1 MMNLKTLALAAVLSL
16 VFCGCESVEMVDTEH
31 DRGPAVAG
39 IDYRDFDATAQNMIA
54 SMLETGCLNKP
65 DGGRYVIAIS
75 RIKNDTTRDFDTDQL
90 MKTIRVELL
99 RSGKAAITTAVG
111 INGPEDAMSKMSRE
125 LRADAEF
132 NQNTIAGQGQ
142 MIAPDLSIS
151 GKILE
156 QKLRITS
163 SKTQIEY
170 YFQLSLTDL
179 KTGVAIWEDQQKI
192 IKRQRR

>member
-1 MMNLKTLALAAVLSL
+1 MMNFKTLALVAVLSL
-16 VFCGCESVEMVDTEH
+16 VFCGCESVEMVDQYN

-39 IDYRDFDATAQNMIA
+39 IDYRDFDYTAQNMIA

-65 DGGRYVIAIS
+65 DGGRYVIAIG
-75 RIKNDTTRDFDTDQL
+75 RIKNDTNQFFDTDQL

-111 INGPEDAMSKMSRE
+111 INGPEDAMSSQTRQ

-151 GKILE
+151 GKLL
-156 QKLRITS
+156 QQNLRIS
-163 SKTQIEY
+163 NSKTQIEY

-179 KTGVAIWEDQQKI
+179 KTGVAIWEDQQRI
-192 IKRQRR
+192 VKRHRQ